1 MKGKKLLWLLIFALI
16 VMVAATVI
24 AIRLQNQRAGE
35 RRRKI
40 ENVPQAVG
48 RTLIPDTSPARF
60 SR

>member
-24 AIRLQNQRAGE
+24 AIRLQSQRANE

-48 RTLIPDTSPARF
+48 RTLIPDASPARF